1 MRNTVST
8 FQELKNKGEKI
19 TMLTA
24 YDYSMAK
31 LIDSSGINGIL
42 VGDSLGMVCLGYENT
57 LSVTMEDML
66 HHTKAVVRG
75 ASNALVV
82 GDMPFMSYQTSIYD
96 AVYNAGRFIKEAG
109 AHAVKLEGGSTVAEE
124 VKAIVK
130 AQIPVMGHIGLT
142 PQSVNMFGGFKVQG
156 KNEKIAKKL
165 IEDAKILENAG
176 AFSIVL
182 ECIPEKLS
190 KIISESI
197 SIPTIGIG
205 AGKYCDGQILVYQ
218 DMLSMFS
225 DFKPKFV
232 KSFGNIGQSIK
243 DGVSQYIEEVKE
255 VAFPEEK
262 YTFKIDDDVIK
273 KIILI
278 KKLIIYVIE
287 TI

>member
-232 KSFGNIGQSIK
+232 KSFGNIGKSIEN
-243 DGVSQYIEEVKE
+243 GVSQYIKEVKE
-255 VAFPEEK
+255 VAFPEGK
-262 YTFKIDDDVIK
+262 HTFKIDDDVIK
-273 KIILI
+273 KL
-278 KKLIIYVIE
+278 Y
-287 TI
+287 

>member
-24 YDYSMAK
+24 YDYSIAK

-109 AHAVKLEGGSTVAEE
+109 AHAVKLEGGATVAEE

-156 KNEKIAKKL
+156 KNEKVAKKL

-232 KSFGNIGQSIK
+232 KSFGNIGKSIK

-255 VAFPEEK
+255 VTFPEEK
-262 YTFKIDDDVIK
+262 HTFKIDDDVIN
-273 KIILI
+273 
-278 KKLIIYVIE
+278 KLY
-287 TI
+287 